1 MAQKK
6 SGQIFAAA
14 QQIGK
19 SLFLPIAILPFAGI
33 LLGIG
38 SSFTNET
45 TIATYGLSGI
55 LHPGSLLY
63 GLMMMLNYAGNAI
76 FGNLALIFALAV
88 ALGMAKKEKGV
99 AVLSSGIFYLVM
111 LTTINVLL
119 TLNGSIVDGQVADT
133 VKDGAIASVL
143 GIQTLQMGVFGGI
156 IAGVIAAMLC
166 NKFYKTQLPDA
177 LSFFAG
183 TRFVP
188 IVCMVFGIVTGAI
201 LFVVWPIVQNG
212 IYALGGLVQAS
223 GYAGTFIYG
232 CIERA
237 LIPFGLHHIFYM
249 PFWQTGVGGSA
260 VIDGI
265 NVMGAQNIFFAQLA
279 SPETTQFSVD
289 ACRFLTGK
297 YPFMMGGLPGAALAM
312 YVCARPEKK
321 KQTGSLLFS
330 VALTSFLTG
339 VTEPIEFTFLF
350 LAPALFAIHVVF
362 AGLSFMTCHIL
373 NICVGTTFSDGLIDL
388 ILYGVLPGQA
398 KSNWMMLIPVIAVY
412 FVLYFFVFR
421 FFILKWNLKT
431 PGREDDGEEVRMIS
445 KEEYRQATGVGVAG
459 GKAAVAAANFDEKSA
474 TILRGV
480 GGVDNLVDIDCCAT
494 RLRLTLVDGGKVN
507 EALLKSTGASGVV
520 IKGAGI
526 QVIYGPSVTIV
537 KSNFEEFVEQVRSG
551 AIPESMVMG
560 AEEKPAEEAPAKAE
574 TPKLKD
580 VVLGAHMNGR
590 MLLMTEVQD
599 EAFASCALGDG
610 VAIEPSEGKLYAPAD
625 ATVVNVFDT
634 KHAIGLAIGDEM
646 ELLLHVGID
655 TVKLGGKHFEAHVK
669 EGQEVKKGD
678 LLVSFDMDAIK
689 KEGYLCT
696 TPMIVCNTDEYSSI
710 KPLVTGEV
718 KAGQN
723 LLDVKG

>member
-119 TLNGSIVDGQVADT
+119 TLDGSIVDGQVADT

-560 AEEKPAEEAPAKAE
+560 AEEKPTEEAPAKAE

-610 VAIEPSEGKLYAPAD
+610 VAIEPSEGKLFAPAD